1 MRDYYQNRY
10 MGIFFNMPE
19 ENLIKSVAESFFAK
33 TDSSLL
39 NVLNST
45 FIEGCVDEFIQNQ
58 TVELDLNDLPENQD
72 GWTKPS
78 RKNRRKH
85 DKKETKR
92 KGNAKRFRDRS
103 RKQASWRHMEKVYDR
118 GMVGDWGVRGRR
130 LAETGEV
137 TTKRSHHKDF
147 SGEVDKIM
155 EPNMCVSN
163 IYYPDGS
170 RISVEMNSND
180 WYEYN
185 EELATLRE
193 QVEQTEKS
201 GYDDIEDYDD
211 YCDLTNGQSWSGYC
225 HDHEWEIEDD
235 YDFDDEDDDEIIDEP
250 APTLNKSS
258 YDTSEF
264 TALEMAQMSMKLACA
279 TPDQRAWIREFMKT
293 L

>member
-19 ENLIKSVAESFFAK
+19 DKLVETVAENFFAK
-33 TDSSLL
+33 ADSPLL
-39 NVLNST
+39 NVLNSN
-45 FIEGCVDEFIQNQ
+45 FVEGCVDEFIQNQ
-58 TVELDLNDLPENQD
+58 TIELDLDDLPENQD

-78 RKNRRKH
+78 RKDRRKH
-85 DKKETKR
+85 DKKASKR
-92 KGNAKRFRDRS
+92 KGSAKRFRDRS
-103 RKQASWRHMEKVYDR
+103 RKYASWRHMEKIYDR
-118 GMVGDWGVRGRR
+118 GLTGDWGRRGRR

-137 TTKRSHHKDF
+137 ATKRFHHKDF
-147 SGEVDKIM
+147 SGEVEKIM
-155 EPNMCVSN
+155 ESNMCVSN

-170 RISVEMNSND
+170 RISVEMNLND

-201 GYDDIEDYDD
+201 GYNDIEDYDD

-225 HDHEWEIEDD
+225 HDHEWEIEAD
-235 YDFDDEDDDEIIDEP
+235 YDFDDDDDDEIIDEP

-264 TALEMAQMSMKLACA
+264 TAMELAQMSMKLACA
-279 TPDQRAWIREFMKT
+279 NPDQRAWIREFMKT

>member
-1 MRDYYQNRY
+1 MNNNPVLALMENDSPDKFAEDVANAYFANPTHVRRILNENCIESCLDAY
-10 MGIFFNMPE
+10 MD
-19 ENLIKSVAESFFAK
+19 A
-33 TDSSLL
+33 
-39 NVLNST
+39 
-45 FIEGCVDEFIQNQ
+45 Q
-58 TVELDLNDLPENQD
+58 TIELDLSDLPENQD
-72 GWTKPS
+72 GFTKPS

-85 DKKETKR
+85 DKKASKR

-103 RKQASWRHMEKVYDR
+103 RRWASWRHMEKVYNR
-118 GMVGDWGVRGRR
+118 GLTGDWGVRGRA
-130 LAETGEV
+130 LEEAGEV
-137 TTKRSHHKDF
+137 ATKRFCHKDF
-147 SGEVDKIM
+147 SGEIEKIM

-185 EELATLRE
+185 EELANLRE

-225 HDHEWEIEDD
+225 YDHEWDI
-235 YDFDDEDDDEIIDEP
+235 DDDEIIDDPEP
-250 APTLNKSS
+250 IFNKK

-264 TALEMAQMSMKLACA
+264 TALELAQMSMKLACA

>member
-1 MRDYYQNRY
+1 MSNNPVLVLMENDNEDDFVRDIAEAYFSNPTHVRRILTKDCIESCLDAY
-10 MGIFFNMPE
+10 MD
-19 ENLIKSVAESFFAK
+19 A
-33 TDSSLL
+33 
-39 NVLNST
+39 
-45 FIEGCVDEFIQNQ
+45 Q
-58 TVELDLNDLPENQD
+58 TVELDLSDLPENQD
-72 GWTKPS
+72 GWTKLS

-85 DKKETKR
+85 DKKASKR
-92 KGNAKRFRDRS
+92 KGSVKRFRDRS
-103 RKQASWRHMEKVYDR
+103 RRWASWRHMEKVYNR
-118 GMVGDWGVRGRR
+118 GLTGDWGVRGRA
-130 LAETGEV
+130 LKGAGEIA
-137 TTKRSHHKDF
+137 TKRFCHKDF
-147 SGEVDKIM
+147 SGEVEKIM
-155 EPNMCVSN
+155 EPNMCISN

-185 EELATLRE
+185 EELANLRE

-201 GYDDIEDYDD
+201 DYDDIEDYDD

-235 YDFDDEDDDEIIDEP
+235 YGFDDGIDEP

-264 TALEMAQMSMKLACA
+264 TALEMAQISMKLACA
-279 TPDQRAWIREFMKT
+279 TPDQRAWIREFFRS

>member
-1 MRDYYQNRY
+1 MNPVLMLMETDQDTFCTNVADAYFANPMRFCKANILNEDT
-10 MGIFFNMPE
+10 
-19 ENLIKSVAESFFAK
+19 VESCIQYIM
-33 TDSSLL
+33 DSQ
-39 NVLNST
+39 V
-45 FIEGCVDEFIQNQ
+45 
-58 TVELDLNDLPENQD
+58 VELDLNDLPENQD

-147 SGEVDKIM
+147 SGEVKIM

-235 YDFDDEDDDEIIDEP
+235 YDFDDEDDDKIIDEP

-264 TALEMAQMSMKLACA
+264 TAIELAQMSMKLACA
-279 TPDQRAWIREFMKT
+279 NPDQRAWIREFMKT